1 MMCAGGQRVLAEGK
15 AKLWI
20 SRPHT
25 LLESWGVA
33 TSVPW
38 MVGRSSWSLVELK
51 GKEVGLILDS
61 STLLL
66 SQPGLGQRGIAA
78 AQAGSPPKR
87 LNSRI
92 VQPQEPWGIS
102 KTAA

>member
-20 SRPHT
+20 SRQHT

-66 SQPGLGQRGIAA
+66 SQPGLGNAALQQRKQGRHPR
-78 AQAGSPPKR
+78 G
-87 LNSRI
+87 
-92 VQPQEPWGIS
+92 
-102 KTAA
+102 